1 MSILSFYLRFAT
13 ERAFRFTTYALMFV
27 VVGYCVATA
36 FAFVYHCEP
45 MEFTWDFSVP
55 GGKCVDLYAAYLA
68 PAAINV
74 ATDII
79 ILLMPIWLLW
89 PLRVGPLKK
98 IGVALIM
105 MTGGL

>member
-1 MSILSFYLRFAT
+1 M
-13 ERAFRFTTYALMFV
+13 V
-27 VVGYCVATA
+27 VVAGYCVATA
-36 FAFVYHCEP
+36 FAFLYDCQP
-45 MEFTWDFSVP
+45 MEFAWDFTVP
-55 GGKCVDLYAAYLA
+55 GAKCVDLYAAYLA

-79 ILLMPIWLLW
+79 ILLMPIWMLW
-89 PLRVGPLKK
+89 PLRAGPLKK